1 MAITID
7 REFKSLLFSGH
18 TATSRALTALD
29 TASKGKS
36 LLADLAFSPD
46 VSHDSSSTI
55 GWNEFWTSIL
65 IFGMPLS
72 FDEIYSIKVQVTKFN
87 K

>member
-1 MAITID
+1 MSTPCVGIGCLSGVYNRCRDVIMAITID

-55 GWNEFWTSIL
+55 G
-65 IFGMPLS
+65 
-72 FDEIYSIKVQVTKFN
+72 
-87 K
+87 